1 MNDMMPGL
9 PDPASTE
16 TTATHQMTSF
26 CRSRRLTRDIAYE
39 RIDWSP
45 SSTLARFIPAR
56 TKNISTPIQA
66 EFKYGISTWRATMLR
81 APAICKRFKYRDRRR
96 DAAGFRADMFPLR
109 SGYTWAV
116 LSGSSAR
123 FTLSRL

>member
-1 MNDMMPGL
+1 MNHMMPGL

-16 TTATHQMTSF
+16 TTATHQMTSI
-26 CRSRRLTRDIAYE
+26 CGPRRSTRDTAYE
-39 RIDWSP
+39 QIDWSQ
-45 SSTLARFIPAR
+45 SSTLAMFIPAR
-56 TKNISTPIQA
+56 TKNISTAIQA
-66 EFKYGISTWRATMLR
+66 EFENGIPTWWATMLR